1 MAIPIAL
8 MDYSDGETD
17 ESVAKMVSLTRNSP
31 ASVSYAKVFIN
42 ALRNIINGANGK
54 EEIIKIGDLVKFDV
68 VAAVKSHNGSDPMT
82 ACYLNSSFPAALYMM
97 YKYSTDETRDV
108 TVAFEEGCLANANR
122 GGENV
127 ATGSLIGALLGA
139 ECGFSNLPAKF
150 ISGLCPEQSQQ
161 IETEIDDFL
170 DSVLGSEN

>member
-17 ESVAKMVSLTRNSP
+17 ESVAKMVSLREILLLLFLMQK
-31 ASVSYAKVFIN
+31 Y
-42 ALRNIINGANGK
+42 LLMANGK